1 MLDLATLHE
10 AIAAAVPDR
19 ECLVWRDR
27 RMTWREMSDRTRRLA
42 NVLHGHGLG
51 LHGLTQHGLTQHGHA
66 QHGHAQHG
74 HAQHGLAQHG
84 LAQHGGGAANAWE
97 SPHDHLALYMHNGP
111 EYLEGILGAHKA
123 RLAPFNVNYRYVDDE
138 LAHLFG
144 DARPAAVIYHAR
156 FAPVIGRVAA
166 ALDRPPLLLQ
176 VADESGEALPP
187 GALDY
192 EEALAK
198 ASPEPL
204 HDVRPDAGDLHILY
218 TGGTTGMPKGVLW
231 RIGDLMIGPLGMRH
245 RDGTPLTDL
254 GEAVE
259 KAVRSDHRV
268 LVGPPLMHG
277 AGTWSSLGGWC
288 GGGCVI
294 FPDRVDGLDAADL
307 MATAERERA
316 TRMPLVGDAFARPIV
331 EALEAREHD
340 LGSLRTF
347 VNSAAAIS
355 PDIKARILELLPHA
369 RIVDILGSS
378 ESGFQVARN
387 GSSARTFVPTPG
399 TAVLSADRS
408 RRLAPG
414 EDEMGWLAKGG
425 DAIPLGYLGDP
436 GKTASTFLTVDGER
450 LVVAGDRARLLA
462 DGTVEVHG
470 REATTINTGGEKV
483 FAEEVENVLRDLPG
497 VADALVLGRPSE
509 RWGTEIVAVI
519 RPNGGAPGD
528 APSDAELRDGC
539 AVHLARYKI
548 PKAFVRTD
556 LGLRLPN
563 GKADYATARTLLD
576 GADPD

>member
-19 ECLVWRDR
+19 ECLVWGDHRV
-27 RMTWREMSDRTRRLA
+27 TWREMAERTRRLA

-51 LHGLTQHGLTQHGHA
+51 LRED
-66 QHGHAQHG
+66 
-74 HAQHGLAQHG
+74 
-84 LAQHGGGAANAWE
+84 GGRAEPWE
-97 SPHDHLALYMHNGP
+97 SPHEHLALYLHNGP
-111 EYLEGILGAHKA
+111 EYLEGLVGAHKA
-123 RLAPFNVNYRYVDDE
+123 RVAPFNVNYRYVDDE
-138 LAHLFG
+138 LAHLFR

-156 FAPVIGRVAA
+156 FAPVIGRVVAQ
-166 ALDRPPLLLQ
+166 LERRPLLLQ
-176 VADESGEALPP
+176 VADASGEDLLP

-198 ASPEPL
+198 ASAEPL
-204 HDVRPDAGDLHILY
+204 RDVRPEAGDLHILY

-231 RIGDLMIGPLGMRH
+231 RIGDLMTGPLGMRR
-245 RDGTPLTDL
+245 RDGAPLTDL
-254 GEAVE
+254 GEALE

-277 AGTWSSLGGWC
+277 AGTWSALGGWC
-288 GGGCVI
+288 GGACVV
-294 FPDRVDGLDAADL
+294 FPGRVDGLDAADL
-307 MATAERERA
+307 MATAERERI

-331 EALEAREHD
+331 EALEARPHD
-340 LGSLRTF
+340 LGSMRTF

-355 PDIKARILELLPHA
+355 PDVKRRLLELLPHA

-387 GSSARTFVPTPG
+387 GSSARSFMPTPG

-436 GKTASTFLTVDGER
+436 AKTAATFLTLDGER

-483 FAEEVENVLRDLPG
+483 FAEEVENVLRGLPG
-497 VADALVLGRPSE
+497 VADALVVGRPSE
-509 RWGTEIVAVI
+509 RWGTKIVAVV
-519 RPNGGAPGD
+519 RPVPDGAAPGD
-528 APSDAELRDGC
+528 EELREGC
-539 AVHLARYKI
+539 AAHLARYKI

-563 GKADYATARTLLD
+563 GKADYATARTLLN
-576 GADPD
+576 